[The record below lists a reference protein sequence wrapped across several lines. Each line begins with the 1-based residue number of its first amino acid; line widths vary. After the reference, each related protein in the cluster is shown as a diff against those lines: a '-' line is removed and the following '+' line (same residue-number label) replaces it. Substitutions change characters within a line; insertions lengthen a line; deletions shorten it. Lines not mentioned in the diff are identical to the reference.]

1 MSQATPTSSSST
13 ATAPIGAAADPLTAT
28 VFGRYRVMA
37 FITGGFLLLL
47 CVEMILRYVLKLDWV
62 KDVFGWVPFVHG
74 WIYVIYAITCLQL
87 WSKARWGLGR
97 LAWLARGGVDILLT
111 HAPPTGPHSGSDF
124 AHRGCPELG
133 RFMLRRRPPLVVHG
147 HIHEYEGRKLE
158 YLDGASGARVV
169 NAYGYRVLEV

>member
-47 CVEMILRYVLKLDWV
+47 CAEMILRYVFKLDWV

-74 WIYVIYAITCLQL
+74 WVYIVYAITCLML
-87 WSKARWGLGR
+87 WSKARWGFGK
-97 LAWLARGGVDILLT
+97 LAIMILGGVIPVLSFVVEAKSAKWPVVRRRSAAGAT
-111 HAPPTGPHSGSDF
+111 SGAEITAAPPVDG
-124 AHRGCPELG
+124 
-133 RFMLRRRPPLVVHG
+133 MIPPTP
-147 HIHEYEGRKLE
+147 
-158 YLDGASGARVV
+158 
-169 NAYGYRVLEV
+169 